1 MPPILTRKNRKIQEY
16 ATINGRE
23 ANVLQ
28 QISLPDENGFIPIL
42 NLIANINEI
51 TMQTLI
57 NKEQLAFNQT
67 ILQLRL
73 ANVSALNIQAITSQN
88 RLLTI
93 LLNAFNKLINDYNTD
108 VKNANEKTITQL
120 QFSTIASL
128 NTLNLSSLQPQL
140 NSMYTNA
147 ILCFQNST
155 RDSTINLVSS
165 LATYAT
171 LLINNNVLDL
181 NLLYQ
186 TLQNNINQ
194 TETECIDQLN
204 ILNTFIFD
212 IDTGF
217 IIEDT
222 TNTYLSVL
230 QNIVNLVQTQLNNNN
245 TTLSVIR

>member
-1 MPPILTRKNRKIQEY
+1 MPPILTRKNRKLQES
-16 ATINGRE
+16 ARINGRE

-28 QISLPDENGFIPIL
+28 QISTPDDNGFIPIL

-67 ILQLRL
+67 ILRLRL
-73 ANVSALNIQAITSQN
+73 ANVSSMNIQAITSQN
-88 RLLTI
+88 KLLNILLTAI
-93 LLNAFNKLINDYNTD
+93 NTLITDYNENIN
-108 VKNANEKTITQL
+108 NANATTISEL
-120 QFSTIASL
+120 QISTVSSL
-128 NTLNLSSLQPQL
+128 NSLNLNTLQPQL
-140 NSMYTNA
+140 NTLYTSS
-147 ILCFQNST
+147 ILSFQNST
-155 RDSTINLVSS
+155 KASTINLVPS
-165 LATYAT
+165 LATFAT

-204 ILNTFIFD
+204 ILSNFIFD
-212 IDTGF
+212 DDDDVVTDG
-217 IIEDT
+217 
-222 TNTYLSVL
+222 TNYILTLR
-230 QNIVNLVQTQLNNNN
+230 NIVSLITTQINNNT

>member
-57 NKEQLAFNQT
+57 NKEQLAFNET
-67 ILQLRL
+67 LLKLRL
-73 ANVSALNIQAITSQN
+73 ANVSAMNIQSITSQN
-88 RLLTI
+88 QLLTI
-93 LLNAFNKLINDYNTD
+93 LLNTFNKLISDYRDNI
-108 VKNANEKTITQL
+108 KNFTESAISQL
-120 QFSTIASL
+120 QLSTISAL
-128 NTLNLSSLQPQL
+128 NSLNLSKLQPEL
-140 NSMYTNA
+140 NRLYTSS
-147 ILCFQNST
+147 ILSFQNST
-155 RDSTINLVSS
+155 RNSTINLVSS
-165 LATYAT
+165 LAKYAT

-194 TETECIDQLN
+194 TESECIDQLN
-204 ILNTFIFD
+204 ILSSFMFNIS
-212 IDTGF
+212 GLP
-217 IIEDT
+217 EDP
-222 TNTYLSVL
+222 TNSYLSTL
-230 QNIVNLVQTQLNNNN
+230 QNVVALIQTQINNNN